1 MNEQEIKHLKKIIS
15 QMLISP
21 LSGEHVQITAILKK
35 QDLDLLQKISKL

>member
-1 MNEQEIKHLKKIIS
+1 MNEQDLKKLQHIIS

-35 QDLDLLQKISKL
+35 NDLDLLQKISKI